1 MIQTI
6 TTIEDVKTFFL
17 QLLEEGVNFHPDED
31 FANYINGETKKDT
44 YTRQEAD
51 LRNRMM
57 DESFAV
63 CEQNNI
69 CIYELGNDMA
79 LKYTGLDKFFKEE

>member
-6 TTIEDVKTFFL
+6 KTMDDVKAFFQ
-17 QLLEEGVNFHPDED
+17 QLLEEDLNFHPDED
-31 FANYINGETKKDT
+31 FTNYINGETKEDT
-44 YTRQEAD
+44 YSPEEAE
-51 LRNRMM
+51 LRNKLM
-57 DESFAV
+57 DEAFVV